1 MAKAEEYD
9 PCLNQPTAHQ
19 SMSDSTPDSP
29 KDLFDQQNDVLSLHI
44 AKTQIHLI
52 QIKKQVKKWKDIN
65 DDDIAGVDGKYL
77 KSLISMCKDYAEM
90 CLGYQQIVRN
100 QRRFIDKYFET

>member
-52 QIKKQVKKWKDIN
+52 QNKKQVKKWKEVN
-65 DDDIAGVDGKYL
+65 DDDIDGVDGKYL
-77 KSLISMCKDYAEM
+77 KSLISMCRDYAEM
-90 CLGYQQIVRN
+90 CLGYQQIV
-100 QRRFIDKYFET
+100 